1 MEERYWINVHLRV
14 LLRKEHAAQQREMEY
29 ELLFAEYA
37 EIVERELQEMK
48 RCVLIAACR
57 VATSSLESAH

>member
-29 ELLFAEYA
+29 ELLFAEYMR
-37 EIVERELQEMK
+37 IHL
-48 RCVLIAACR
+48 
-57 VATSSLESAH
+57 